1 MRFYKPRVFIKLD
14 RVESEN
20 NNIRSYEVTNRVD
33 KDDDD
38 NKLNFLLLRIK
49 VRMQLGGIQS
59 SQMNKDCLSDPEK

>member
-1 MRFYKPRVFIKLD
+1 MFIEL
-14 RVESEN
+14 VQN